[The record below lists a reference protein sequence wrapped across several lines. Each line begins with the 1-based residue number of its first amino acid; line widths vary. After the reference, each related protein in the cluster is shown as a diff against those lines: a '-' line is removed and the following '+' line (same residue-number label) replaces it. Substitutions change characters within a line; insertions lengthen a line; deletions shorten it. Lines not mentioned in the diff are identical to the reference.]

1 MHIDKD
7 LIFIDPEVKDT
18 DMLFE
23 LMCAGLEKKGWVEAD
38 FFTSLK
44 ERERKFPTGLDTGK
58 IKIAIPHTD
67 PDKVII
73 EGMAVAVIKKPLDF
87 AEMGYPGK
95 RLVPVSIV
103 FLLLLKKGKV
113 EFYHKLLNK
122 IKNSD
127 ILLKIYESRSRQD
140 ACRLL
145 TRSLNT

>member
-7 LIFIDPEVKDT
+7 LIFLDPKVKSI

-23 LMCAGLEKKGWVEAD
+23 LMCAELKKKGWVEAD
-38 FFTSLK
+38 FFKSLI

-67 PDKVII
+67 PDKVLI
-73 EGMAVAVIKKPLDF
+73 EGMAVAVIKKPIDF
-87 AEMGYPGK
+87 TEMGHPDK
-95 RLVPVSIV
+95 RQVPVSIV

>member
-7 LIFIDPEVKDT
+7 LIFLDPKVKSI

-23 LMCAGLEKKGWVEAD
+23 LMCTELEKKHWIGAD
-38 FFTSLK
+38 FFDTLV
-44 ERERKFPTGLDTGK
+44 ERERRFPTGLDTGK
-58 IKIAIPHTD
+58 IKIAVPHAD
-67 PDKVII
+67 PDRVII
-73 EGMAVAVIKKPLDF
+73 EGMAVAVIKKPIDF
-87 AEMGYPGK
+87 AEMGHPGK
-95 RLVPVSIV
+95 RLLPVNIV

-127 ILLKIYESRSRQD
+127 ILLKIYESGSRQD

>member
-7 LIFIDPEVKDT
+7 LIFLDPKIRSI
-18 DMLFE
+18 DMLFRMMSAE
-23 LMCAGLEKKGWVEAD
+23 LEKKGWIEAD
-38 FFTSLK
+38 FLNSLIK
-44 ERERKFPTGLDTGK
+44 REERFPTGLDTGK

-67 PDKVII
+67 PDKVLI
-73 EGMAVAVIKKPLDF
+73 EGMAVAVIKKPINF
-87 AEMGYPGK
+87 AEMGHPDK
-95 RLVPVSIV
+95 RQVPVSIV

>member
-7 LIFIDPEVKDT
+7 LIFLNPKVKNI

-23 LMCAGLEKKGWVEAD
+23 LMCAELEKKSWVETD
-38 FFTSLK
+38 FFNSLI

-58 IKIAIPHTD
+58 IKIAMPHTD
-67 PDKVII
+67 PDKVAI
-73 EGMAVAVIKKPLDF
+73 EGMAVAVIKKPIYF
-87 AEMGYPGK
+87 AAMGYPGK
-95 RLVPVSIV
+95 RLVPVNIV
-103 FLLLLKKGKV
+103 FLLLLKEGKV

-127 ILLKIYESRSRQD
+127 ILLKIYESRSRQA

-145 TRSLNT
+145 TRSLNI

>member
-1 MHIDKD
+1 MNIDKD
-7 LIFIDPEVKDT
+7 LIFLDPKVQSI

-23 LMCAGLEKKGWVEAD
+23 LMCAELEKRGWIKAD
-38 FFTSLK
+38 FFSSLI
-44 ERERKFPTGLDTGK
+44 ERERRFPTGLDTGK

-67 PDKVII
+67 PGRVII

-87 AEMGYPGK
+87 AEMGYPDK
-95 RLVPVSIV
+95 RLLPVNIV

-113 EFYHKLLNK
+113 KFYHKLLNK

-127 ILLKIYESRSRQD
+127 ILLKIYESENRQD
-140 ACRLL
+140 ACQLL

>member
-1 MHIDKD
+1 MRIDKD
-7 LIFIDPEVKDT
+7 LIFLDPKIRSI
-18 DMLFE
+18 DMLFRMMSAE
-23 LMCAGLEKKGWVEAD
+23 LEKKGWIEAD
-38 FFTSLK
+38 FFKSLI
-44 ERERKFPTGLDTGK
+44 ERERKFPSGLDTGK

-127 ILLKIYESRSRQD
+127 ILLRIYQADSRQD
-140 ACRLL
+140 ICQLL
-145 TRSLNT
+145 MKSLNT

>member
-7 LIFIDPEVKDT
+7 LIFLDPEAGSIEV
-18 DMLFE
+18 LLR
-23 LMCAGLEKKGWVEAD
+23 LMSTELEKKGCVETD
-38 FFTSLK
+38 FFESLIR
-44 ERERKFPTGLDTGK
+44 REKKFPTGLDTGE

-73 EGMAVAVIKKPLDF
+73 EGMAIAIIKKPLDF
-87 AEMGYPGK
+87 IEMGSPD
-95 RLVPVSIV
+95 RRILPVNIV
-103 FLLLLKKGKV
+103 FLLLLKNGKA

-127 ILLKIYESRSRQD
+127 ILLKIYESGNRQD
-140 ACRLL
+140 ACQLL